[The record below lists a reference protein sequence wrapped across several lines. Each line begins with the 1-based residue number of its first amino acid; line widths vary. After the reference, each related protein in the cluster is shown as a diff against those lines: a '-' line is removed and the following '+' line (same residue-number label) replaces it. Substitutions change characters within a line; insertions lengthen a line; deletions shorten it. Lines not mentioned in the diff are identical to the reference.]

1 MNVIPDTSVRKPTP
15 NPNPI
20 PNPASA
26 PSLQPAPKPAASRI
40 LRYLAKE
47 WSSWLL
53 VVPTIIVFLIFAW
66 QPLVSGIYLSF
77 FRTEGYSAVEFIG
90 FGNYVDVIQNS
101 VFLQTLKNS
110 FVYVFWSLVI
120 GFVFPIAVAIAINEL
135 RRGKSFFRFAVYFP
149 NMVPAIAASMVWLLL
164 FQPGEN
170 GVLNMLLSYIGI
182 GPQGWLQDS
191 RLTIPLIVATM
202 TLRGFG
208 GTVLLYMASLQ
219 GINQELYEAASIDG
233 AGVWRKLFRIT
244 LPQISNIVSLML
256 ILQISGV
263 FQVFGEPLVMTEGGP
278 NNASMSLMLQ
288 SYFYAFRYFE
298 AGHSMALGVITFLIL
313 MVLTVIYFWLDKKF
327 DKEA

>member
-1 MNVIPDTSVRKPTP
+1 MIARTNMPVRTAQKRT
-15 NPNPI
+15 
-20 PNPASA
+20 
-26 PSLQPAPKPAASRI
+26 AASRI
-40 LRYLAKE
+40 VRYLSRE

-53 VVPTIIVFLIFAW
+53 VVPTIIVFFVFAW
-66 QPLVSGIYLSF
+66 QPLVSGIVLSF
-77 FRTEGYSAVEFIG
+77 YKTEGYKAVEFIG
-90 FGNYVDVIQNS
+90 LQNYVDVIQNS
-101 VFLQTLKNS
+101 VFRQTLINS
-110 FVYVFWSLVI
+110 FLYVFWSLVI
-120 GFVFPIAVAIAINEL
+120 GFAFPIAVAIIINEL
-135 RRGKSFFRFAVYFP
+135 RHGKSFFRFAVYFP
-149 NMVPAIAASMVWLLL
+149 NMVPAIAASMVWMLL
-164 FQPGEN
+164 FQPGQN
-170 GVLNMLLSYIGI
+170 GVLNMLISHLGI
-182 GPQGWLQDS
+182 PAQGWLQDPS
-191 RLTIPLIVATM
+191 MTIPLIVVTM

-208 GTVLLYMASLQ
+208 GTVLLYLASLQ

-244 LPQISNIVSLML
+244 LPQISNIVGLML

-288 SYFYAFRYFE
+288 SYFYAFRYFQ

>member
-1 MNVIPDTSVRKPTP
+1 MPVRTAQKRT
-15 NPNPI
+15 
-20 PNPASA
+20 
-26 PSLQPAPKPAASRI
+26 AASRI
-40 LRYLAKE
+40 VRYLSRE

-53 VVPTIIVFLIFAW
+53 VVPTIIVFFVFAW
-66 QPLVSGIYLSF
+66 QPLVSGIVLSF
-77 FRTEGYSAVEFIG
+77 YKTEGYKAVEFIG
-90 FGNYVDVIQNS
+90 LQNYVDVIQNS
-101 VFLQTLKNS
+101 VFRQTLINS
-110 FVYVFWSLVI
+110 FLYVFWSLVI
-120 GFVFPIAVAIAINEL
+120 GFAFPIAVAIIINEL
-135 RRGKSFFRFAVYFP
+135 RHGKSFFRFAVYFP
-149 NMVPAIAASMVWLLL
+149 NMVPAIAASMVWMLL
-164 FQPGEN
+164 FQPGQN
-170 GVLNMLLSYIGI
+170 GVLNMLISHLGI
-182 GPQGWLQDS
+182 PAQGWLQDPS
-191 RLTIPLIVATM
+191 MTIPLIVVTM

-208 GTVLLYMASLQ
+208 GTVLLYLASLQ

-244 LPQISNIVSLML
+244 LPQISNIVGLML

-288 SYFYAFRYFE
+288 SYFYAFRYFQ